1 MMGVFKDPRWT
12 NALIIFNGF
21 YSDVS
26 TYRNPSFF
34 LLVNML
40 KRVPWV
46 FKDVL
51 HSYFCIA
58 FMFNGGQQVYSK
70 RVSSDMYMEHCFL
83 APWA

>member
-40 KRVPWV
+40 KRVSTLGSLKTP
-46 FKDVL
+46 
-51 HSYFCIA
+51 I
-58 FMFNGGQQVYSK
+58 MQN
-70 RVSSDMYMEHCFL
+70 
-83 APWA
+83 